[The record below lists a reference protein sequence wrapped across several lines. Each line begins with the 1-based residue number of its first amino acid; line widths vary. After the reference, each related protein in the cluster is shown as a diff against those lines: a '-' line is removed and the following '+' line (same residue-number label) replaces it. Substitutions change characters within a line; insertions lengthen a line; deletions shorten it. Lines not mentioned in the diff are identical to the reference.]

1 MTTMPRQHEPMAYV
15 AINVL
20 TVPDGNGSLLEERF
34 AGRAG
39 SVERAQ
45 GFEHFE
51 LLRPVEGTDQYL
63 VYTRW
68 SDRESFDA
76 WTASRS
82 FAAGHAEA
90 SGRPAGQPP
99 AASGSTIWA
108 FEVVQSAEAVDDG
121 SA

>member
-1 MTTMPRQHEPMAYV
+1 MTYV

-20 TVPDGNGSLLEERF
+20 AVPEGNGELLEQRF
-34 AGRAG
+34 ASRAG
-39 SVERAQ
+39 TVERAP

-51 LLRPVEGTDQYL
+51 LLRPIDGTDQYL

-68 SDRESFDA
+68 QDKQSFDD

-82 FAAGHAEA
+82 FSSGHAEA
-90 SGRPAGQPP
+90 SGRPVGQAP

-108 FEVVQSAEAVDDG
+108 FEVVQSADPAAG
-121 SA
+121 

>member
-1 MTTMPRQHEPMAYV
+1 MAFV

-20 TVPDGNGSLLEERF
+20 TVSDGNGEVLEERF
-34 AGRAG
+34 AARAG
-39 SVERAQ
+39 SVERAD

-51 LLRPVEGTDQYL
+51 LLRPVEGTDHYL

-68 SDRESFDA
+68 RDRAAFDA

-90 SGRPAGQPP
+90 SGRPAGAAP

-108 FEVVQSAEAVDDG
+108 FDVVQSAAPVTG
-121 SA
+121 